1 MALSKAQQ
9 EKYGLIPTDASGFD
23 EQRGIVEHKG
33 SYYQVEGFQRQQK
46 DGLDTDLGKVF
57 STSLIEDSGRAG
69 EVSNFNTINDVQY
82 ALDALGGEKEESK
95 LTNNEYVESEKLK
108 QAKERVQAF
117 EKNDYDIFN
126 DGKSNGEDTAQGY
139 LEKYKLDLQEKA
151 AKGELGAVK

>member
-46 DGLDTDLGKVF
+46 DGLDTDQGKVF

-108 QAKERVQAF
+108 QAESVCKLSRRMTMTSSTMVRATV
-117 EKNDYDIFN
+117 KILPRATLRSTNL
-126 DGKSNGEDTAQGY
+126 T
-139 LEKYKLDLQEKA
+139 YKRKLLKVNWA
-151 AKGELGAVK
+151 L